1 MKIQIKTNER
11 KFTRKPTALE
21 VAQIAKKFRIRSCT
35 VNELRKIICSG
46 QSVKP
51 AIVDS
56 NGRFISQQVFFI
68 DVDNTE
74 NFYSVDYNIM
84 RCKLFGL
91 VPILVYPT
99 FSFCSQNQK
108 HRLVFVLNEPVKDLR
123 TRNLIQ
129 KYLNNIFGGDSKTAD
144 VNRLFFGSNGKPF
157 FSSEC
162 EINKDEIL
170 KKVEAVQYEFII

>member
-1 MKIQIKTNER
+1 MKFLIKVNNQ
-11 KFTRKPTALE
+11 KFGKKPTALE

-51 AIVDS
+51 AIIDS

-74 NFYSVDYNIM
+74 KFHSVDYNIM

-91 VPILVYPT
+91 APVLVYPT
-99 FSFCSQNQK
+99 FSYCSQNQK

-129 KYLNNIFGGDSKTAD
+129 RHLNNIFDGDSKTCD
-144 VNRLFFGSNGKPF
+144 VNRIFYGSNGKPF
-157 FSSEC
+157 FSSEY
-162 EINKDEIL
+162 EINKNEIL
-170 KKVEAVQYEFII
+170 KKVEAVQYEFI